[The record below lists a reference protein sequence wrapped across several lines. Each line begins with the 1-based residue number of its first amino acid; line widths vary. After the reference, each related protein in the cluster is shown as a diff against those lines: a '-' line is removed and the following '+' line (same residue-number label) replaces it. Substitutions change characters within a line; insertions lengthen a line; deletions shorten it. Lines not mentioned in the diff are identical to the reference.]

1 MKKIMKVSVLLLIF
15 FAFASCGGNSDD
27 SGSDAS
33 GSNGENTKSVV
44 GCATLEMGTT
54 CTANS
59 VCDSRFYCR
68 TGQGSDNDCSSGCSC
83 VEE

>member
-15 FAFASCGGNSDD
+15 FAFASCGGN
-27 SGSDAS
+27 SDAS

-59 VCDSRFYCR
+59 VCDSRFYCV